1 MTHRCL
7 ASREMVAIHYRS
19 RFLRVPF
26 ERAVADHRE
35 LMAERRRPLVI
46 VWSGAMKDLSR
57 ITGQDVD
64 DAAVEGAR

>member
-1 MTHRCL
+1 MNHRRL
-7 ASREMVAIHYRS
+7 APGELVAIHYRC

-35 LMAERRRPLVI
+35 LMEERRKRAVI
-46 VWSGAMKDLSR
+46 VWTGTMKDVSCL
-57 ITGQDVD
+57 TGQDVD